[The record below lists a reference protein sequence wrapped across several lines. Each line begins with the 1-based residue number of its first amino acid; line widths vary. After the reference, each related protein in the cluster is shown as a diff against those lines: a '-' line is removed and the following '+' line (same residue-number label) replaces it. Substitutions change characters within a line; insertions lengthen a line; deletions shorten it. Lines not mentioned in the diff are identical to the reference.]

1 MKYIILAAA
10 VVLMGGV
17 AVYVAQQEPVAEV
30 SPDKAWKQ
38 TFVEPETAVR
48 PAYFEEMRF
57 KPEDAVEMRAP
68 ASDAKKK
75 KN

>member
-1 MKYIILAAA
+1 MKYFILAAA

-17 AVYVAQQEPVAEV
+17 AVYVAQQDKVTET

-57 KPEDAVEMRAP
+57 KPEDAVELRAP
-68 ASDAKKK
+68 ASAGKKK